1 MLDLD
6 QDIKKKFL
14 SFLKNKLYSKL
25 EFEISLLGN
34 IEEQNP
40 ILIMFYA
47 SSKALN
53 PMSKT
58 DDLIEASRLFEKI
71 YLVMNYIVNIE
82 LVVFLAQS

>member
-14 SFLKNKLYSKL
+14 GFLNNKQYSKL

-34 IEEQNP
+34 IDEQNP

-71 YLVMNYIVNIE
+71 YLMKIIFYILKI
-82 LVVFLAQS
+82 